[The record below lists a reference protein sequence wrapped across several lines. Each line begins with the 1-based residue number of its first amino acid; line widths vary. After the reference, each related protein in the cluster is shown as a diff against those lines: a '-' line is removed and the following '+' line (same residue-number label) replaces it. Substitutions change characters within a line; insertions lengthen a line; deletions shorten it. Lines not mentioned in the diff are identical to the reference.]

1 MKIHAL
7 RLLPGADLK
16 VEIQNYL
23 KKENIEAAAMLSS
36 VGSLRQTKIRL
47 AGAKDYFEENGLREI
62 LSLSGTLSLHGSH
75 LHIALSNGQGQCI
88 GGHLMDGCL
97 INTTAELVIGEIP
110 TLVFKRTA
118 DASTGYAE
126 LQVEEKSP

>member
-23 KKENIEAAAMLSS
+23 KKENIEAAAMLSA
-36 VGSLRQTKIRL
+36 VGSLRQTRIRL
-47 AGAKDYFEENGLREI
+47 AGAKDYFEESGPKEI
-62 LSLSGTLSLHGSH
+62 LSLSGTLSIHGSH
-75 LHIALSNGQGQCI
+75 LHISLSNGRGQCM
-88 GGHLMDGCL
+88 GGHLTEGCL

-110 TLVFKRTA
+110 TLVFRRTE
-118 DASTGYAE
+118 DASTGYEE
-126 LQVEEKSP
+126 LQVEEKSL